1 MALLGEYGVDP
12 KGKDAVV
19 IGRSEI
25 VGRPAAMLLLQAHAT
40 VTICHSR
47 THDLGAE
54 VARGDIVVAAVGV
67 PGIVTTDMVKP
78 GAAVVDVGLT
88 RGEDGTIRGDVDPAV
103 AEVAALLTPMP
114 GGTGPMTIA
123 LLLESAVKAARY
135 RRGLLAYP
143 TL

>member
-1 MALLGEYGVDP
+1 M
-12 KGKDAVV
+12 
-19 IGRSEI
+19 
-25 VGRPAAMLLLQAHAT
+25 
-40 VTICHSR
+40 
-47 THDLGAE
+47 
-54 VARGDIVVAAVGV
+54 
-67 PGIVTTDMVKP
+67 PGIVTPEMVKP

-88 RGEDGTIRGDVDPAV
+88 RGEDGSIRGDVDPAA
-103 AEVAALLTPMP
+103 AEVAGLLTPMP

>member
-1 MALLGEYGVDP
+1 
-12 KGKDAVV
+12 
-19 IGRSEI
+19 
-25 VGRPAAMLLLQAHAT
+25 
-40 VTICHSR
+40 
-47 THDLGAE
+47 
-54 VARGDIVVAAVGV
+54 VGV
-67 PGIVTTDMVKP
+67 PGIVTPEMVKP

-88 RGEDGTIRGDVDPAV
+88 RDEDGTIRGDVDPAV